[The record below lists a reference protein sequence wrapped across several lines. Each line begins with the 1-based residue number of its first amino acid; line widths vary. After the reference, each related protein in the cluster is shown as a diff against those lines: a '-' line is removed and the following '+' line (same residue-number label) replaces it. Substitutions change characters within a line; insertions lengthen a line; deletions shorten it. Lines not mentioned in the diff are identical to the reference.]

1 VEHGDL
7 KSAAAD
13 MTQLADE
20 ALEHAIAESKAERAR
35 IQSMAEAG
43 QN

>member
-1 VEHGDL
+1 
-7 KSAAAD
+7 

-35 IQSMAEAG
+35 IQAMAEAG
-43 QN
+43 N